1 MSSDL
6 GAQLQVRSLALKVM
20 GADSLI
26 QLGAKK
32 EKKSTRFNQAGFQ
45 NLTLTRSWKWLEG
58 TEHPRKG
65 KGQDFALWQIAL
77 R

>member
-32 EKKSTRFNQAGFQ
+32 EKKVNQVLARLVFR
-45 NLTLTRSWKWLEG
+45 T
-58 TEHPRKG
+58 
-65 KGQDFALWQIAL
+65 
-77 R
+77 